1 MRVVATL
8 LTVGVLLGGALQAA
22 AQTGPRPVTGPPPSN
37 RNTVTGGSS
46 TNTNA
51 NSNSQFLSGSNTGV
65 NNGSLEIYAGSEP
78 YQGLYIGGGTTLP
91 QLPGIISPP
100 SNFSQP
106 YRPDA
111 FVNTPP
117 FLPTEMTLDEAKQCR
132 DAKGSWYG
140 GSRDGEAPSI
150 KLFYT
155 IKPETPPSVALTMSN
170 YVGTAMAQTAD
181 GPFLAALCEAAYRAL
196 RKGATVG
203 LVEFNVR
210 PKNTMFGL
218 GFGSSGGA
226 TGLPAAGAHPYAIAA
241 TLGFGTGW
249 SNQRVEG
256 EVVLQ
261 LTALRGAPLASTE
274 SGASSAPA
282 ASAVTP
288 PPAEDAVAPGPG
300 AMVNEHDPSAAPR
313 VVIAAP
319 RVGAAQAA
327 AQVAPTRPAQPAGP
341 SPEPSREAG
350 PAAPTSAAAAPTPT
364 ETAPVV
370 AAPPVTAP
378 PVTAPPVAAPAVAP
392 PAITEPVLVAQA
404 APAPA
409 PATTAPAVAAPAP
422 SPAPTDPPPKNVAY
436 HPAKRLAR
444 VRAGQSKDQVFGH
457 FSSMFDKQGQK
468 IVEIQ
473 GMRLRASGRS
483 ATGAGLEVGEVRL
496 ADEAGETL
504 YWFLFSDGR
513 LLAWGR
519 PEQWGATATKYG
531 VELPYHPSPL
541 HVEAKV
547 DLAPGR

>member
-1 MRVVATL
+1 MRVVVML
-8 LTVGVLLGGALQAA
+8 LTVGVMLGATLEVA
-22 AQTGPRPVTGPPPSN
+22 AQAPPRPAQGPPSN
-37 RNTVTGGSS
+37 TNTVTGGSS
-46 TNTNA
+46 SNTNA

-111 FVNTPP
+111 FVNNPP
-117 FLPTEMTLDEAKQCR
+117 FLPTEMTLEDAKRCR

-150 KLFYT
+150 RLFYA

-274 SGASSAPA
+274 SGASSSPA

-288 PPAEDAVAPGPG
+288 TPTEDAVTPGPG
-300 AMVNEHDPSAAPR
+300 ALVNEHDPSAAPR

-319 RVGAAQAA
+319 RVAVAQAA
-327 AQVAPTRPAQPAGP
+327 AQVAPTRSTPAARP
-341 SPEPSREAG
+341 SPEPSREAES
-350 PAAPTSAAAAPTPT
+350 AAPTSAAAAP
-364 ETAPVV
+364 AV
-370 AAPPVTAP
+370 AAST
-378 PVTAPPVAAPAVAP
+378 VAAPAVPAP
-392 PAITEPVLVAQA
+392 AVTEPVVA

-409 PATTAPAVAAPAP
+409 PAPKAPVVPAP
-422 SPAPTDPPPKNVAY
+422 SPAPPTDPPAKNVAY
-436 HPAKRLAR
+436 HSVQRLAR

-457 FSSMFDKQGQK
+457 FSSMFAKQDQK

-473 GMRLRASGRS
+473 GMRLRASGQS
-483 ATGAGLEVGEVRL
+483 ATGAGLEVSEVRL

-519 PEQWGATATKYG
+519 PEQWGATASKYG
-531 VELPYHPSPL
+531 VELPYRPSPL